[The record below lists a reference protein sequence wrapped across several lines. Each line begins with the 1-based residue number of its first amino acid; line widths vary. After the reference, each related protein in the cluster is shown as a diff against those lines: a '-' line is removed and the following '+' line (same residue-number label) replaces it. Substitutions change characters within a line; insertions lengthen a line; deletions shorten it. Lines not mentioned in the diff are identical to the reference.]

1 MKKYLN
7 IALITLTC
15 LVGGCG
21 RALVSNLNEYE
32 VLDPDTKYKIL
43 SENDDGYEL
52 AVFIKSH
59 DFYTEERHLIAK
71 AKNRFRAIVKLI
83 CAKRAKEI
91 KDIDNNAFI
100 DSVDLGTKTA
110 LVRNWVYYKK

>member
-43 SENDDGYEL
+43 SEKDNGFEL
-52 AVFIKSH
+52 AVHIKTH

-71 AKNRFRAIVKLI
+71 AKNEFRVIAKSI
-83 CAKRAKEI
+83 CAKKSKVVGE
-91 KDIDNNAFI
+91 IDNNAFI
-100 DSVDLGTKTA
+100 DSVDLSSKTA
-110 LVRNWVYYKK
+110 HVRNWVYYK